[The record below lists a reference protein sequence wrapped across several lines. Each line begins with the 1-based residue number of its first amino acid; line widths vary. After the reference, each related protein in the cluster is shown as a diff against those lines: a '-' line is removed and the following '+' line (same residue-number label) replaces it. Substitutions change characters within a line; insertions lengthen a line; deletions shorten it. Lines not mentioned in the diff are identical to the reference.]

1 MECRVKKIILFSIVF
16 FSPFTKADLPLTVEE
31 LITQKGNL
39 RLDLSLS
46 YANRDKEDISLSE
59 PIVIQTGI
67 NSFVTIPTRI
77 GEVKSNYDVLVGT
90 LGLRYG
96 VTRDTEIYAR
106 TSYMDSSAR
115 YAMDNQKSSDSD
127 SRLLDAWVGVNH
139 QFSYDNDTPAVL
151 GFFEAAVYEKHRHD
165 DASLKSWGAGL
176 TVYRAI
182 DPVVLSTTFAY
193 RWNQERLDGDL
204 DYKPGNHFLVAP
216 SVAFAVN
223 DRVTLTGGF
232 QWMNRQSDRYGG
244 ESSGYRHTTTD
255 LTFGLGY
262 GISKGNILN
271 TNLKMNASGNS
282 GADLRLNWL
291 YAF

>member
-1 MECRVKKIILFSIVF
+1 MERSAKNILLFSIVF

-31 LITQKGNL
+31 LITQKGNM
-39 RLDLSLS
+39 RFDLSLS
-46 YANRDKEDISLSE
+46 YANRDKEDLSLSE
-59 PIVIQTGI
+59 PIVIQTGS
-67 NSFVTIPTRI
+67 NSFVTIPTKI

-96 VTRDTEIYAR
+96 VTRDTEIYTR

-115 YAMDNQKSSDSD
+115 YSMGSQKSSDGD
-127 SRLLDAWVGVNH
+127 SHLLDAWVGVNH

-151 GFFEAAVYEKHRHD
+151 GFFEAAVYEKHQHEN
-165 DASLKSWGAGL
+165 ASLKSWGAGL

-193 RWNQERLDGDL
+193 RWNQERQDGYL
-204 DYKPGNHFLVAP
+204 NYKPGNHFLVVP
-216 SVAFAVN
+216 SIAFAVN

-232 QWMNRQSDRYGG
+232 QWMNRQPDRYEG
-244 ESSGYRHTTTD
+244 ESSAYRHTTTD

-271 TNLKMNASGNS
+271 TTLKVNASGNN